1 MCEGMGQERLS
12 LVLLLSLPSPSP
24 VPLPLFQGSTGAKGM
39 SWGPDCWRSHA
50 AGSVQHP
57 DLTPD
62 AESGEA
68 HGSALGLAAHLR
80 LATVASMER
89 LWEAISWDI

>member
-1 MCEGMGQERLS
+1 MPQGLFS
-12 LVLLLSLPSPSP
+12 TPTWLLM
-24 VPLPLFQGSTGAKGM
+24 QRG
-39 SWGPDCWRSHA
+39 
-50 AGSVQHP
+50 
-57 DLTPD
+57 
-62 AESGEA
+62 GEA